1 MVKTRNTGGKSG
13 SEYQSTAA
21 PEEKTKTIMLDH
33 DLSPLVCR
41 KLKFDTTRKG
51 SLTQNTIKAVLSHKL
66 NKSSVKFVVDWDS
79 DTSEVISPS
88 TISLQSAKKYC
99 PDLLIDYLISKL
111 RA

>member
-1 MVKTRNTGGKSG
+1 MVKTRNTGSKPG
-13 SEYQSTAA
+13 SEFQSTAV
-21 PEEKTKTIMLDH
+21 PEEKTKTILLDH

-51 SLTQNTIKAVLSHKL
+51 LVSQNAVKSVLSHTL
-66 NKSSVKFVVDWDS
+66 NKSSVKFLVEWDS
-79 DTSEVISPS
+79 DPSEVLLPS
-88 TISLQSAKKYC
+88 TITLPSAKKYC